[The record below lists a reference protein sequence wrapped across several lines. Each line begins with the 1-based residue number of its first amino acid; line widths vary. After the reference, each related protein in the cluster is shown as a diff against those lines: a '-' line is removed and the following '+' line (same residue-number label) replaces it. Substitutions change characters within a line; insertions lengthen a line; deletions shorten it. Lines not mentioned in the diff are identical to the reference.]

1 MTDHGDIGRQ
11 LPPQHLPPKPNTTPG
26 RGKSYANPAYVTP
39 RQSLLLAN
47 VKMQE
52 NEAAEMRL
60 GGATSLQFH
69 HNQQAVALDCILN
82 DSGDMRGGGL
92 RVDIK
97 DVWCLDIVPH
107 ILDAY
112 WKP

>member
-11 LPPQHLPPKPNTTPG
+11 LPPHLPPKPNINPG

-39 RQSLLLAN
+39 LPSLLLAN
-47 VKMQE
+47 VRMQE

-60 GGATSLQFH
+60 SGATSLQFH
-69 HNQQAVALDCILN
+69 HNQHAVALDCTLN
-82 DSGDMRGGGL
+82 ASGDVRGGGL
-92 RVDIK
+92 RVYIK

-112 WKP
+112 